1 VLGVTPSSQRFEVKP
16 GGSIRGEIDVPG
28 DKSIS
33 HRSLMLGAIADGV
46 TTVRGFLAG
55 EDCLAT
61 HNALTA
67 LGVGITVDSDST
79 VHVEGRGLRGLRPA
93 AGALDLGNSGTAIRL
108 MTGLLAGQEF
118 DSLLT
123 GDASLRQR
131 PMARVADPLKAMGAR
146 IETTEGRAP
155 LYVRGGA
162 TLHGIDYQLPV
173 ASAQVKSALLLAAIG
188 ADGRTTLRSPGPSR
202 DHTERMLTTMGVAV
216 QTDLEQRVVSVDGPV
231 RLRACAI
238 DVPGDLSSAAF
249 FVVAACLA
257 GGPGLLIRN
266 VGINPTRTGVLTILE
281 SMGARIERRNIRRF
295 GSEPVADLYVERSRL
310 RGVAIPPEL
319 VPLAIDEFPILFIA
333 AAGAE
338 GRTVVAG
345 AEELRHKESDRIAVM
360 AGALASVGA
369 HVQERADGLAIDG
382 GRLHGGRIDSNG
394 DHRVAMAFAIASLIS
409 DAPIEILN
417 TDQVATSFPTFSNT
431 AAEAGIGIE
440 VHDGGRE

>member
-1 VLGVTPSSQRFEVKP
+1 
-16 GGSIRGEIDVPG
+16 
-28 DKSIS
+28 
-33 HRSLMLGAIADGV
+33 
-46 TTVRGFLAG
+46 
-55 EDCLAT
+55 
-61 HNALTA
+61 
-67 LGVGITVDSDST
+67 
-79 VHVEGRGLRGLRPA
+79 
-93 AGALDLGNSGTAIRL
+93 
-108 MTGLLAGQEF
+108 
-118 DSLLT
+118 
-123 GDASLRQR
+123 
-131 PMARVADPLKAMGAR
+131 
-146 IETTEGRAP
+146 
-155 LYVRGGA
+155 
-162 TLHGIDYQLPV
+162 
-173 ASAQVKSALLLAAIG
+173 
-188 ADGRTTLRSPGPSR
+188 
-202 DHTERMLTTMGVAV
+202 
-216 QTDLEQRVVSVDGPV
+216 
-231 RLRACAI
+231 
-238 DVPGDLSSAAF
+238 
-249 FVVAACLA
+249 
-257 GGPGLLIRN
+257 
-266 VGINPTRTGVLTILE
+266 
-281 SMGARIERRNIRRF
+281 MGARIERRNIRRF

-369 HVQERADGLAIDG
+369 HVQERADGLAIVG